1 MRPLLKPMRAL
12 DAGRGAARAAGG
24 GGVREHARRQL
35 GAGARHALGAD
46 ARSDRPGALPGYL
59 AVLAGPRS
67 RGDCVLCLQRVGS
80 AERDSGASARAATGR
95 PAAQEALR
103 QLDPELLQRLA
114 QHMDV
119 TDLITL
125 FVHPRLALGLSD
137 RDFTEVGRLTSPAW
151 RGVHAA
157 IQARVAC
164 VQAARHA
171 ATKGAGAASA
181 MRPRTGPRPGPA
193 GGRRASPGERAR
205 RATCAQQPRAARA
218 AGGLRGAAA
227 PGRRRA
233 HAAASE
239 RGADRRTARACARR
253 AAAGARA
260 RRTASGWQG
269 APSAAV
275 CAACVPPWPQAGRP
289 QLGAS
294 NACGRGRAAAAIA
307 AAWARAACAW
317 TTLTTARLCARCP
330 ACTTSTTRAW
340 TPGCGSRASPRPAP
354 SARRPCSRRRSHA
367 ARRGPCG
374 RPRPRAAG
382 RARRR
387 PARTGHAGACLAQ
400 RPPAAQR
407 QPGASAVPR
416 WLTARGRGGRTG
428 DARAPAGPGALAWAA
443 GSSRAAR

>member
-1 MRPLLKPMRAL
+1 VRPLLKPMRAL

-157 IQARVAC
+157 MQARVGCAK
-164 VQAARHA
+164 QLGTPPPRARVLPRPCGPA
-171 ATKGAGAASA
+171 LGPGQGPPAGAAPPWASVLGVRHA
-181 MRPRTGPRPGPA
+181 RSNRAPRAPQADYEALLRLDDGVRTRQPVSEAQIDALPVHVHAAPPRVRAPA
-193 GGRRASPGERAR
+193 G
-205 RATCAQQPRAARA
+205 Q
-218 AGGLRGAAA
+218 
-227 PGRRRA
+227 
-233 HAAASE
+233 
-239 RGADRRTARACARR
+239 
-253 AAAGARA
+253 
-260 RRTASGWQG
+260 
-269 APSAAV
+269 
-275 CAACVPPWPQAGRP
+275 
-289 QLGAS
+289 
-294 NACGRGRAAAAIA
+294 
-307 AAWARAACAW
+307 
-317 TTLTTARLCARCP
+317 
-330 ACTTSTTRAW
+330 
-340 TPGCGSRASPRPAP
+340 
-354 SARRPCSRRRSHA
+354 
-367 ARRGPCG
+367 
-374 RPRPRAAG
+374 RAAG
-382 RARRR
+382 RVPPAPPCAPPACRPGRKPDGRSWARRTR
-387 PARTGHAGACLAQ
+387 AGAAGRRRRLRRPGHVQ
-400 RPPAAQR
+400 RV
-407 QPGASAVPR
+407 PGR
-416 WLTARGRGGRTG
+416 L
-428 DARAPAGPGALAWAA
+428 
-443 GSSRAAR
+443 